1 MSDGRYAALRAA
13 RVRGLGGGGKSKRE
27 ERFELDMLDDL
38 LRSVLLRSQW
48 PRDRSLD
55 DVRDAS
61 LRVIESQQNGNNY
74 DNEKKG
80 FISSRYFRKA

>member
-1 MSDGRYAALRAA
+1 
-13 RVRGLGGGGKSKRE
+13 VRGLGGGGKSKRE

>member
-1 MSDGRYAALRAA
+1 M
-13 RVRGLGGGGKSKRE
+13 RGLGGGGKSKRE